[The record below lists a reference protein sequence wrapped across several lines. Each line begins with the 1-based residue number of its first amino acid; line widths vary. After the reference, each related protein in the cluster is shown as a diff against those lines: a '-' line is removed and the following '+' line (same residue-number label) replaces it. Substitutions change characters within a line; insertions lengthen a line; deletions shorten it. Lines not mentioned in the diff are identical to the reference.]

1 MRQKAY
7 LRVKHAS
14 QTELSVHYVQNTPA
28 SAAARDLVIEQLF
41 ESLASMDGDGHND
54 FQIAYSSDDQ
64 YLSPSES
71 IGDELVG
78 GKNRMYSRSMPSLK
92 NLNAH
97 EEALNCNFSFVPSD
111 VTVGKRK
118 GRSRSFTEK
127 TVSGVGIEA
136 TRGKNPLRSHSEKA
150 KNRLAVVSLL
160 TPGKRFEKK
169 KDKSNRRSTP
179 SFSRFAKF
187 NILRGQ
193 SSKQKATNARDQ
205 QTIANDKTI
214 AAELTPLTQITS
226 ESDGNVVIS
235 ADNGDLA
242 RAKCY
247 STSLSD
253 FELPN
258 VSPILHE
265 MKPMLAAIQMNGNAL
280 HGYESAAEAI
290 AVENNGIKIFRDA
303 PLSNRLSTGTD
314 KAASLEEVVGE
325 YFCKRGKATS
335 AVGKALLSTRQT
347 KPSQTSR
354 SVNDLDAMR
363 TTVV

>member
-14 QTELSVHYVQNTPA
+14 QTELAVHYVQNTPA
-28 SAAARDLVIEQLF
+28 SAAARDLVMGQLF
-41 ESLASMDGDGHND
+41 ESLASMDADGPND

-64 YLSPSES
+64 CLSPTES
-71 IGDELVG
+71 IGCELVD

-97 EEALNCNFSFVPSD
+97 EEALNCHFSFTPSD
-111 VTVGKRK
+111 IAGGKRK

-136 TRGKNPLRSHSEKA
+136 ARNKSALRSHSEKL
-150 KNRLAVVSLL
+150 KNRLAVL
-160 TPGKRFEKK
+160 TPRKRFEKK
-169 KDKSNRRSTP
+169 KDKSNRS

-193 SSKQKATNARDQ
+193 SSKQKAVNAREQQHD
-205 QTIANDKTI
+205 QTIT
-214 AAELTPLTQITS
+214 AEQTTPLTRIPS
-226 ESDGNVVIS
+226 ELDVSVVVVA
-235 ADNGDLA
+235 ADNNGDLE

-253 FELPN
+253 FEMPN

-265 MKPMLAAIQMNGNAL
+265 MKPMFAALQMNGSAL
-280 HGYESAAEAI
+280 HGYDSTADDVT
-290 AVENNGIKIFRDA
+290 VENGDIKMFRDVA
-303 PLSNRLSTGTD
+303 PSHRLSTSGGTD

-325 YFCKRGKATS
+325 YFCKKIKAASGAGKP
-335 AVGKALLSTRQT
+335 STRET
-347 KPSQTSR
+347 ITSQTSR